1 MGRGLPAYVGI
12 YLCHAAATKV
22 IVELDIDGGVG
33 EDLSWQRPYEGA
45 VEVRF
50 GETGLSSQKRG
61 EGEWHVATE
70 GTGFGSV
77 SRRRVKMSCR
87 CKVVCDS
94 TAQRARTP
102 RRSAAGESFA
112 WIAVPALPCPLM
124 DPFHQHRYHVPKIY
138 PSVIL
143 ISSTGIHFVFI
154 DSPPSCLSKKL
165 SCLALHKVGTLMQ
178 KQTQEYTDEKHRCAR
193 RV

>member
-102 RRSAAGESFA
+102 RRSAAGEALLGSPYQLCRVLS
-112 WIAVPALPCPLM
+112 WI
-124 DPFHQHRYHVPKIY
+124 HSIN
-138 PSVIL
+138 
-143 ISSTGIHFVFI
+143 TGIT
-154 DSPPSCLSKKL
+154 C
-165 SCLALHKVGTLMQ
+165 Q
-178 KQTQEYTDEKHRCAR
+178 KYTRQSS
-193 RV
+193 